1 MFGQQMLAALE
12 KSDADHLALLIPTLL
27 QGLLNQQGALY
38 QAQIDE
44 VNAQILSLQ
53 ASQTIQT
60 ARQQFYS
67 SHAQQLD
74 NDQEK
79 SAIVNWQAEV
89 QQYGSVMLLE
99 GLATIMALVPD
110 FDLGATGFGGTPHA
124 KVSKYGGSN
133 FTSSLGHGASTVRAG
148 ASSQD
153 RQATI
158 QHTLGGYQQRADLWN
173 LQAQEAST
181 TFQQLGNLIDAAKA
195 RLTVR
200 TQQQAD
206 WQTTIANL
214 QKQIDFMTGKFTNQ
228 QLYDWMSNTLYNLYL
243 QAYNL
248 AYGIAKGAEHC
259 YRYELV
265 LPNASFIQFNYW
277 NSLYQ
282 GLLAGEGLMTDL
294 LSMQSSYLSL
304 NARRYEISR
313 IYSLAK
319 LKPLALIQL
328 LQTGACD
335 FSIDEPH
342 FDEDYPG
349 HYQRQLKRVSI
360 TVVYPS
366 PGKNDNVSC
375 TLTLVANKVRMNASL
390 NLPYPETPP
399 SNDPRFAYQYG
410 AVQTI
415 VTSQAQDD
423 PGLFENQIH
432 YQVTDPRYLPFE
444 GAGAISD
451 WHMELPSTNEIDVT
465 TVGDVQIHLL
475 YTALDGGP
483 LLQQAAI
490 ASLAAKSQ
498 GSKMFMPPTISRPR
512 PQTRPIRIR
521 SRRGK
526 ASSRRRPTPT
536 SCSLLH

>member
-1 MFGQQMLAALE
+1 ME
-12 KSDADHLALLIPTLL
+12 
-27 QGLLNQQGALY
+27 
-38 QAQIDE
+38 
-44 VNAQILSLQ
+44 
-53 ASQTIQT
+53 
-60 ARQQFYS
+60 R
-67 SHAQQLD
+67 
-74 NDQEK
+74 
-79 SAIVNWQAEV
+79 
-89 QQYGSVMLLE
+89 
-99 GLATIMALVPD
+99 VP
-110 FDLGATGFGGTPHA
+110 
-124 KVSKYGGSN
+124 
-133 FTSSLGHGASTVRAG
+133 RAG

-399 SNDPRFAYQYG
+399 GNDPRFAYQYG

-451 WHMELPSTNEIDVT
+451 WHMELPSTNEVDVT

-498 GSKMFMPPTISRPR
+498 GSKMFSAANDFSAPAPNATNPYPLSPWQSFFA
-512 PQTRPIRIR
+512 PAANTDQLLTLALSASKFP
-521 SRRGK
+521 SWTRGK
-526 ASSRRRPTPT
+526 TITVTAITAYAISWTGSAFVIEPQGVLPSADVVLSPLPGQPALVAAGAIANLPAGLKPGTWSFKLKEQSAGDFRSLSSGQIGDLILKIDFTVQ
-536 SCSLLH
+536 